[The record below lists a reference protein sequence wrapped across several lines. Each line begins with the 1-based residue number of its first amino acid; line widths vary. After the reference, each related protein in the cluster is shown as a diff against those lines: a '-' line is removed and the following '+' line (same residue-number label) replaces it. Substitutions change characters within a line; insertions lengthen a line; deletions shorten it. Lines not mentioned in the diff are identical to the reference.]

1 MTHPRLPELNLVQA
15 VGEIDG
21 SRTAIARELDRVPK
35 SLAYPCGS
43 TRRSRR
49 RSQRSASRCACGVCD
64 GFNTAATSLFALRR
78 IEIHGTDSLLRFI
91 VKLLT
96 GRRNP
101 DRGGGRALVRR
112 RTSAP
117 R

>member
-1 MTHPRLPELNLVQA
+1 VRIHPA
-15 VGEIDG
+15 VEAAVAEVGF
-21 SRTAIARELDRVPK
+21 A
-35 SLAYPCGS
+35 
-43 TRRSRR
+43 
-49 RSQRSASRCACGVCD
+49 CACGVCD